1 MKFRIS
7 IICVVLLV
15 CGLQLSGQQED
26 SASPAMLDQRLGRPG
41 SRARE
46 MMTQRSKPALGGA
59 QTAEPSNDL
68 PRNDDSGTYI
78 TLDAP
83 GAGTGVNQRT
93 FPLASTRR
101 AGLRDIPL
109 TQTTRLT
116 ALCETTT
123 ARSGDYIAHPFSFW
137 ALGVSSQSRALHP
150 NANQRSEVMRDARPS
165 IAISDL

>member
-15 CGLQLSGQQED
+15 CGLQLYGQQED
-26 SASPAMLDQRLGRPG
+26 SASPAMLYQRLGRPG

-46 MMTQRSKPALGGA
+46 MVTQRSKPALGGA

-93 FPLASTRR
+93 FPFGINPEGGIAGYSIDANNTSHGFVRDDDGAIRR
-101 AGLRDIPL
+101 LDPPSL
-109 TQTTRLT
+109 QL
-116 ALCETTT
+116 
-123 ARSGDYIAHPFSFW
+123 
-137 ALGVSSQSRALHP
+137 LGVGC
-150 NANQRSEVMRDARPS
+150 E
-165 IAISDL
+165 